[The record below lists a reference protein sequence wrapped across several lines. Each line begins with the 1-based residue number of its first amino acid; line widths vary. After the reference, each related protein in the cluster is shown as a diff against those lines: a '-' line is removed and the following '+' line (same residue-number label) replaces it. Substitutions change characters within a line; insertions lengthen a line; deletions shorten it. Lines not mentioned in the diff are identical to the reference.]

1 MCMAIDLAERRRE
14 HVALL
19 ESEYPRIVEG
29 LKDMGATLIVLFGSY
44 ARGRRDL
51 LTDLDLLVV
60 MKSNLPFIERLSPIQ
75 QKLAPRVQAD
85 IFVYTPEEFEEM
97 KIRPFVKH
105 ALATG
110 TVLHQRVAPPPT
122 A

>member
-1 MCMAIDLAERRRE
+1 M
-14 HVALL
+14 ALL
-19 ESEYPRIVEG
+19 DSEYPRIVEG

-51 LTDLDLLVV
+51 FTDLDLLVV
-60 MKSNLPFIERLSPIQ
+60 MESDVPFIERLSPIQ
-75 QKLAPRVQAD
+75 QELRPKVQTD

-97 KIRPFVKH
+97 KIRPFVKN

-110 TVLHQRVAPPPT
+110 QIVYEKP
-122 A
+122 